1 MYYIGLDVGGTTF
14 KAGVVDEQGKILHN
28 AAMPTGIERPY
39 QEIIADMAL
48 LCKKVAADAGI
59 AMEEIASI
67 GVGVPGLFDNKTGR
81 IPFCTNLGWHDIPFV
96 EEMKKH
102 LDTKVVG
109 DNDATVAGLAEAV
122 AGVSAGVSDSVF
134 LTLGTGVGGGI
145 IIGGKPYSGAHGCGS
160 EIGHMMIRMR
170 GEKCTCG
177 CFGCFE
183 RYASA
188 TAIIR
193 EAKKALEE
201 NPESSMMEKC
211 DGDPEKI
218 NAKIVIDAAREGD
231 AAAKAVFDEYVYALA
246 VGIINII
253 NMLDPEV
260 IVLGGGVSAA
270 GSFLLDAVREAVKPM
285 VFFKTM
291 PYARIELA
299 QLGNDAGIIGA
310 AFLGRK

>member
-14 KAGVVDEQGKILHN
+14 KAGVVTEDGRIVHKD
-28 AAMPTGIERPY
+28 AMPTGIERPY
-39 QEIIADMAL
+39 QEIIADMAA

-59 AMEEIASI
+59 EMSEIKSI
-67 GVGVPGLFDNKTGR
+67 GVGVPGLFDNKTGM

-96 EEMKKH
+96 AEMKKH
-102 LDTKVVG
+102 LDTPVYG
-109 DNDATVAGLAEAV
+109 DNDATVAGLAESV
-122 AGVSAGVSDSVF
+122 AGVSAGIKDSVF

-145 IIGGKPYSGAHGCGS
+145 IIDGKPYSGAHGCGS
-160 EIGHMMIRMR
+160 EIGHMMIKMG
-170 GEKCTCG
+170 GELCTCG
-177 CFGCFE
+177 NYGCFE

-193 EAKKALEE
+193 EARKAIVEY
-201 NPESSMMEKC
+201 PESSMLAAC
-211 DGDPEKI
+211 GGDPEKL
-218 NAKIVIDAAREGD
+218 NAKIVIDAARAGD
-231 AAAKAVFDEYVYALA
+231 EAAKAVFGGYVQALA

-270 GSFLLDAVREAVKPM
+270 GDFLLDAVREAVKPM

-310 AFLGRK
+310 AMLGK

>member
-14 KAGVVDEQGKILHN
+14 KAGVVDEQGKILHKD
-28 AAMPTGIERPY
+28 AMPTGIERPY

-59 AMEEIASI
+59 AMEEIESI

-211 DGDPEKI
+211 GGDPEKI

>member
-1 MYYIGLDVGGTTF
+1 MVYIGLDVGGTTF
-14 KAGVVDEQGKILHN
+14 KAGVVTEDGRILHKD
-28 AAMPTGIERPY
+28 AMPTGIERPY
-39 QEIIADMAL
+39 QEIIADMAA
-48 LCKKVAADAGI
+48 LCKKVAADAGFSMDEVK
-59 AMEEIASI
+59 AI
-67 GVGVPGLFDNKTGR
+67 GVGVPGLFDNRTGR

-102 LDTKVVG
+102 LSTPVIG
-109 DNDATVAGLAEAV
+109 DNDATVAGLAESI
-122 AGVSAGVSDSVF
+122 AGVSAGIRDCVF

-145 IIGGKPYSGAHGCGS
+145 IIDGKPYSGAHGCGS
-160 EIGHMMIRMR
+160 EIGHMMIKMD
-170 GEKCTCG
+170 GELCTCG
-177 CFGCFE
+177 NYGCFE

-193 EAKKALEE
+193 EARKAIAQH
-201 NPESSMMEKC
+201 PESSMLAACGGDLEKL
-211 DGDPEKI
+211 
-218 NAKIVIDAAREGD
+218 NAKIVIDAAKAGD
-231 AAAKAVFDEYVYALA
+231 ETAKTVFDGYVQGLA

-270 GSFLLDAVREAVKPM
+270 GEFLLDAVREAVKPM

-310 AFLGRK
+310 AMLGR

>member
-14 KAGVVDEQGKILHN
+14 KAGVVDEQGKILHKD
-28 AAMPTGIERPY
+28 AMPTGIERPY

-211 DGDPEKI
+211 GGDPEKI

>member
-1 MYYIGLDVGGTTF
+1 MVYIGLDVGGTTF
-14 KAGVVDEQGKILHN
+14 KAGVVTEDGKILHKD
-28 AAMPTGIERPY
+28 AMPTGIERPY
-39 QEIIADMAL
+39 QEIIADMAA
-48 LCKKVAADAGI
+48 LCKKVTAEAGYEMKDVAA
-59 AMEEIASI
+59 I
-67 GVGVPGLFDNKTGR
+67 GVGVPGLFDNKSGR

-102 LDTKVVG
+102 LDTPVIG
-109 DNDATVAGLAEAV
+109 DNDATVAGLAESV

-145 IIGGKPYSGAHGCGS
+145 VIGGKVYSGAHGCGS
-160 EIGHMMIRMR
+160 EIGHMMIKMG
-170 GEKCTCG
+170 GEECTCG
-177 CFGCFE
+177 NFGCFE

-193 EAKKALEE
+193 EARKAVADH
-201 NPESSMMEKC
+201 PESSIMDKC
-211 DGDPEKI
+211 GGDPEKI

-231 AAAKAVFDEYVYALA
+231 ETAKTVFDGYAYALA

-253 NMLDPEV
+253 NMIDPEV

-270 GSFLLDAVREAVKPM
+270 GDFLLDAVREAMKPM

-310 AFLGRK
+310 AMLGKK

>member
-14 KAGVVDEQGKILHN
+14 KAGVVTQDGRIVHKD
-28 AAMPTGIERPY
+28 AMPTGIERPY
-39 QEIIADMAL
+39 QEIIADMAA

-59 AMEEIASI
+59 EMSEIKSI
-67 GVGVPGLFDNKTGR
+67 GVGVPGLFDNKTGM

-96 EEMKKH
+96 AEMKKH
-102 LDTKVVG
+102 LDTPVYG
-109 DNDATVAGLAEAV
+109 DNDATVAGLAESV
-122 AGVSAGVSDSVF
+122 AGVSAGIRDSVF

-145 IIGGKPYSGAHGCGS
+145 IIDGKPYSGAHGCGS
-160 EIGHMMIRMR
+160 EIGHMMIKMG
-170 GEKCTCG
+170 GELCTCG
-177 CFGCFE
+177 NYGCFE

-193 EAKKALEE
+193 EARKAVAEH
-201 NPESSMMEKC
+201 PESSMLAAC
-211 DGDPEKI
+211 GGDPEKL
-218 NAKIVIDAAREGD
+218 NAKIVIDAARAGD
-231 AAAKAVFDEYVYALA
+231 EAAKAVFGGYVQALA

-270 GSFLLDAVREAVKPM
+270 GEFLLDAVREAVKPM

-310 AFLGRK
+310 AMLGK

>member
-14 KAGVVDEQGKILHN
+14 KAGVVTEDGRIVHKD
-28 AAMPTGIERPY
+28 AMPTGIERPY
-39 QEIIADMAL
+39 QEIIADMAA

-59 AMEEIASI
+59 EMSEIKSI
-67 GVGVPGLFDNKTGR
+67 GVGVPGLFDNKTGM

-96 EEMKKH
+96 AEMKKH
-102 LDTKVVG
+102 LDTPVYG
-109 DNDATVAGLAEAV
+109 DNDATVAGLAESV
-122 AGVSAGVSDSVF
+122 AGVSAGIRDSVF

-145 IIGGKPYSGAHGCGS
+145 IIDGKPYSGAHGCGS
-160 EIGHMMIRMR
+160 EIGHMMIKMG
-170 GEKCTCG
+170 GELCTCG
-177 CFGCFE
+177 NYGCFE

-193 EAKKALEE
+193 EARKAIVEY
-201 NPESSMMEKC
+201 PESSMLAAC
-211 DGDPEKI
+211 GGDPEKL
-218 NAKIVIDAAREGD
+218 NAKIVIDAARAGD
-231 AAAKAVFDEYVYALA
+231 EAAKAVFGGYVQALA

-270 GSFLLDAVREAVKPM
+270 GEFLLDAVREAVKPM

-310 AFLGRK
+310 AMLGK

>member
-14 KAGVVDEQGKILHN
+14 KAGVVTEDGRIVHKD
-28 AAMPTGIERPY
+28 AMLTGIERPY
-39 QEIIADMAL
+39 QEIIADMAA
-48 LCKKVAADAGI
+48 LCKKIAADAGI
-59 AMEEIASI
+59 EMSEIKSI
-67 GVGVPGLFDNKTGR
+67 GVGVPGLFDNKTGM

-96 EEMKKH
+96 AEMKKH
-102 LDTKVVG
+102 LDTPVYG
-109 DNDATVAGLAEAV
+109 DNDATVAGLAESV
-122 AGVSAGVSDSVF
+122 AGVSAGIKDSVF

-145 IIGGKPYSGAHGCGS
+145 IIDGKPYSGAHGCGS
-160 EIGHMMIRMR
+160 EIGHMMIKMG
-170 GEKCTCG
+170 GELCTCG
-177 CFGCFE
+177 NYGCFE

-193 EAKKALEE
+193 EARKAIVEY
-201 NPESSMMEKC
+201 PESSMLAAC
-211 DGDPEKI
+211 GGDPEKL
-218 NAKIVIDAAREGD
+218 NAKIVIDAARAGD
-231 AAAKAVFDEYVYALA
+231 EAAKAVFGGYVQALA

-270 GSFLLDAVREAVKPM
+270 GEFLLNAVREAVKPM

-310 AFLGRK
+310 AMLGK

>member
-14 KAGVVDEQGKILHN
+14 KAGVVTEDGRIVHKD
-28 AAMPTGIERPY
+28 AMPTGIERPY
-39 QEIIADMAL
+39 QEIIADMAA

-59 AMEEIASI
+59 EMSEIKSI
-67 GVGVPGLFDNKTGR
+67 GVGVPGLFDNKTGM

-96 EEMKKH
+96 AEMKKH
-102 LDTKVVG
+102 LDTPVYG
-109 DNDATVAGLAEAV
+109 DNDATVAGLAESV
-122 AGVSAGVSDSVF
+122 AGVSAGIKDSVF

-145 IIGGKPYSGAHGCGS
+145 IIDGKPYSGAHGCGS
-160 EIGHMMIRMR
+160 EIGHMMIKMG
-170 GEKCTCG
+170 GELCTCG
-177 CFGCFE
+177 NYGCFE

-193 EAKKALEE
+193 EARKAIVEY
-201 NPESSMMEKC
+201 PESSMLAAC
-211 DGDPEKI
+211 GGDPEKL
-218 NAKIVIDAAREGD
+218 NAKIVIDAAKAGD
-231 AAAKAVFDEYVYALA
+231 AAAKAVFGGYVQALA

-260 IVLGGGVSAA
+260 IVLGGGGSAA
-270 GSFLLDAVREAVKPM
+270 GEFLLNAVREAVKPM

-310 AFLGRK
+310 AMLGK

>member
-14 KAGVVDEQGKILHN
+14 KAGVVTQDGRIVHKD
-28 AAMPTGIERPY
+28 AMPTGIERPY
-39 QEIIADMAL
+39 QEIIADMAA

-59 AMEEIASI
+59 EMSEIQSI
-67 GVGVPGLFDNKTGR
+67 GVGVPGLFDNKTGM

-96 EEMKKH
+96 AEMKKH
-102 LDTKVVG
+102 LDTPVYG
-109 DNDATVAGLAEAV
+109 DNDATVAGLAESV
-122 AGVSAGVSDSVF
+122 AGVSAGIKDSVF

-145 IIGGKPYSGAHGCGS
+145 IIDGKPYSGAHGCGS
-160 EIGHMMIRMR
+160 EIGHMMIKMG
-170 GEKCTCG
+170 GELCTCG
-177 CFGCFE
+177 NYGCFE

-193 EAKKALEE
+193 EARKAIVEY
-201 NPESSMMEKC
+201 PESSMLAAC
-211 DGDPEKI
+211 GGDPEKL
-218 NAKIVIDAAREGD
+218 NAKIVIDAAKAGD
-231 AAAKAVFDEYVYALA
+231 EAAKAVFGGYVQALA

-270 GSFLLDAVREAVKPM
+270 GEFLLNAVREAVKPM

-310 AFLGRK
+310 AMLGK

>member
-14 KAGVVDEQGKILHN
+14 KAGVVTQDGRIVHKD
-28 AAMPTGIERPY
+28 AMPTGIERPY
-39 QEIIADMAL
+39 QEIIADMAA

-59 AMEEIASI
+59 EMSEIQSI
-67 GVGVPGLFDNKTGR
+67 GVGVPGLFDNKTGM

-96 EEMKKH
+96 AEMKKH
-102 LDTKVVG
+102 LDTPVYG
-109 DNDATVAGLAEAV
+109 DNDATVAGLAESV
-122 AGVSAGVSDSVF
+122 AGVSAGIRDSVF

-145 IIGGKPYSGAHGCGS
+145 IIDGKPYSGAHGCGS
-160 EIGHMMIRMR
+160 EIGHMMIKMG
-170 GEKCTCG
+170 GELCTCG
-177 CFGCFE
+177 NYGCFE

-193 EAKKALEE
+193 EARKAVAEH
-201 NPESSMMEKC
+201 PESSMLAAC
-211 DGDPEKI
+211 GGDPEKL
-218 NAKIVIDAAREGD
+218 NAKIVIDAAKAGD
-231 AAAKAVFDEYVYALA
+231 AAAKAVFGGYVQALA

-270 GSFLLDAVREAVKPM
+270 GEFLLNAVREAVKPM

-310 AFLGRK
+310 AMLGR

>member
-14 KAGVVDEQGKILHN
+14 KAGVVTEDGRIVHKD
-28 AAMPTGIERPY
+28 AMPTGIERPY
-39 QEIIADMAL
+39 QEIIADMAA
-48 LCKKVAADAGI
+48 LCKKVAADASI
-59 AMEEIASI
+59 EMSEIKSI
-67 GVGVPGLFDNKTGR
+67 GVGVPGLFDNKTGM

-96 EEMKKH
+96 AEMKKH
-102 LDTKVVG
+102 LDTPVYG
-109 DNDATVAGLAEAV
+109 DNDATVAGLAESV
-122 AGVSAGVSDSVF
+122 AGVSAGIRDSVF

-145 IIGGKPYSGAHGCGS
+145 IIDGKPYSGAHGCGS
-160 EIGHMMIRMR
+160 EIGHMMIKMG
-170 GEKCTCG
+170 GELCTCG
-177 CFGCFE
+177 NYGCFE

-193 EAKKALEE
+193 EARKAIVEY
-201 NPESSMMEKC
+201 PESSMLAAC
-211 DGDPEKI
+211 GGDPEKL
-218 NAKIVIDAAREGD
+218 NAKIVIDAARAGD
-231 AAAKAVFDEYVYALA
+231 EAAKAVFGGYVQALA

-270 GSFLLDAVREAVKPM
+270 GEFLLNAVREAVKPM

-310 AFLGRK
+310 AMLGK

>member
-14 KAGVVDEQGKILHN
+14 KAGVVTEDGRIVHKD
-28 AAMPTGIERPY
+28 AMPTGIERPY
-39 QEIIADMAL
+39 QEIIADMAA

-59 AMEEIASI
+59 EMSEIQSI
-67 GVGVPGLFDNKTGR
+67 GVGVPGLFDNKTGM

-96 EEMKKH
+96 AEMKKH
-102 LDTKVVG
+102 LDTPVYG
-109 DNDATVAGLAEAV
+109 DNDATVAGLAESV
-122 AGVSAGVSDSVF
+122 AGVSAGIKDSVF

-145 IIGGKPYSGAHGCGS
+145 IIDGKPYSGAHGCGS
-160 EIGHMMIRMR
+160 EIGHMMIKMG
-170 GEKCTCG
+170 GELCTCG
-177 CFGCFE
+177 NYGCFE

-193 EAKKALEE
+193 EARKAVAEH
-201 NPESSMMEKC
+201 PESSMLAAC
-211 DGDPEKI
+211 GGDPEKL
-218 NAKIVIDAAREGD
+218 NAKIVIDAARAGD
-231 AAAKAVFDEYVYALA
+231 EAAKAVFGGYVQALA

-270 GSFLLDAVREAVKPM
+270 GEFLLDAVREAVKPM

-310 AFLGRK
+310 AMLGR